1 MTSGNGEP
9 EQNDAGGHRP
19 NEQPPAN
26 PPQTNPPPTNP
37 SQNNQPQNYEPFR
50 RETPG
55 TYKWAMGAG
64 GLVTAATTAVLAIK
78 PDTAGYSL
86 SGLILFILLIFIVI
100 SLEVGT
106 AKLDKTNPL
115 AKDAQLQVKVMSWFA
130 TWALM
135 LGASA
140 IISSIFFHWPLPVT
154 LGEDRTTQ
162 KYLDD
167 IIQYDLLTSYIKRG
181 PGERRWEEHSK
192 NGGNLL
198 YSFSED
204 YLTPRFL
211 VLSDSTREIKVRIPT
226 YGGLLQWSRND
237 RFDNCID
244 KEYCWGDTSGDA
256 SMRHK

>member
-1 MTSGNGEP
+1 MANGNGEP
-9 EQNDAGGHRP
+9 HQNDAGG
-19 NEQPPAN
+19 QPP
-26 PPQTNPPPTNP
+26 
-37 SQNNQPQNYEPFR
+37 NNQPKNNESFR

-106 AKLDKTNPL
+106 SKPDKTNPL
-115 AKDAQLQVKVMSWFA
+115 AEDALLQVKVMLWFA
-130 TWALM
+130 TWAFI

-140 IISSIFFHWPLPVT
+140 FISSIFFHWPLPVT
-154 LGEDRTTQ
+154 FGEDRTTQ
-162 KYLDD
+162 TYLNS
-167 IIQYDLLTSYIKRG
+167 IFQYDLLTSYIKRKDNKK
-181 PGERRWEEHSK
+181 WEEYLK
-192 NGGNLL
+192 KDNKFL
-198 YSFSED
+198 YSLSED
-204 YLTPRFL
+204 YLTPKFL
-211 VLSDSTREIKVRIPT
+211 MLSDSERQIKVRIPT

-256 SMRHK
+256 TMRRK